1 MLFVYFLIVSI
12 AILLAFSMSKDTGKN
27 TIYARKMTNAMVNHR
42 VTHQIDPSSVV
53 EIS

>member
-1 MLFVYFLIVSI
+1 MLFVYFLFASI

-27 TIYARKMTNAMVNHR
+27 TIYARKGTNA
-42 VTHQIDPSSVV
+42 IDPQLVSHRIDTSSVV

>member
-12 AILLAFSMSKDTGKN
+12 VILLGFSISKDTGKN
-27 TIYARKMTNAMVNHR
+27 TIYARKRTNAIAQQR
-42 VTHQIDPSSVV
+42 ASHQIDTSSVV